1 MNEPSNQTGRSSCT
15 AENWIPAWSIPI
27 HCILEGFTAR
37 TLIKRL
43 SGAAILLTSLA
54 LCGCGKSN
62 AVPNRK
68 LTKAELELRAKKEIP
83 GEISGTGWHIR
94 WLNPAATGKRGLQ
107 TVVLADSAHGAIS
120 DPANPTISLYDVA
133 AKIFRDGAQTG
144 TVYAP
149 LVAANQHDKVL
160 LATGGVK
167 LTSITDPPDT
177 VVTGDAMRWDTTRN
191 RLIVTGNARAVVLRP
206 GRKPDTTTGDT
217 LVFDTKL
224 KELRNE

>member
-1 MNEPSNQTGRSSCT
+1 MIGPSKESRSKGRMVESCILACCRIPGRITAHFLAKYISCT
-15 AENWIPAWSIPI
+15 A
-27 HCILEGFTAR
+27 ILVSS
-37 TLIKRL
+37 LI
-43 SGAAILLTSLA
+43 I
-54 LCGCGKSN
+54 CGCGKSN
-62 AVPNRK
+62 AIPNRK
-68 LTKAELELRAKKEIP
+68 PTKAELELKAKKEIP
-83 GEISGTGWHIR
+83 GEITGTTWHIR
-94 WLNPAATGKRGLQ
+94 WLNPAATGNHDLQ
-107 TVVLADSAHGAIS
+107 TVVLADSAHGSVS
-120 DPANPTISLYDVA
+120 DPANPTITLYEVA

-149 LVAANQHDKVL
+149 VVAANQRDKVL

-191 RLIVTGNARAVVLRP
+191 RLVVIGNARAVVLRP
-206 GRKPDTTTGDT
+206 GQKPDTTTGDT